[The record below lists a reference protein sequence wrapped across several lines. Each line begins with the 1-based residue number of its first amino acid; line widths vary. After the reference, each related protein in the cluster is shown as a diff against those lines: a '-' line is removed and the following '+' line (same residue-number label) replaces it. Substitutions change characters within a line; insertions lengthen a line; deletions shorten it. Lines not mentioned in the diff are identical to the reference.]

1 MHGSVSLHAHSPAL
15 TPTENASPEKDN
27 VRAGVPAA
35 HLPGLPADGQQ
46 GRQGE
51 LLCPVSRGHCIP
63 LLRRCRIN
71 QRTLKPR
78 TIWINPR
85 TPRSG
90 SCDGGAKVGMPRQG
104 PVEPL
109 AKSLSASIKDQTRA
123 SSPTSSRGG
132 DEDGDSLDA
141 LLEADMPNGTDRAS
155 ALGLG
160 SRPDTPPTPVQPHHQ
175 PPSPELA
182 PLNALPDPQVAAAR
196 RAQSDRASTLIGQNL
211 LKGWA
216 LLDTQ
221 CENESCYAVPLM
233 RRAAPRPKKS
243 DNEDAHKDGA
253 PAPPKAIDPRRYC
266 VICGRDYVRED
277 DVGAYEAFMQA
288 MRGGAAAS
296 SQQPAGSKNSVRGTA
311 EPEEQVHSAAA
322 KKRRFSSQPST
333 SAGRTKLASSV
344 PALAALPSSIT
355 SKGKG
360 RADTIA
366 VSGLLDE
373 HRTSESRLM
382 FCYHGR
388 PRQVPLRSARWH
400 QLFPPQ
406 PMCQV
411 RQLPLRSRGKWWL
424 RTCPLLVDRGTLR
437 PSPRSSEQLRK

>member
-1 MHGSVSLHAHSPAL
+1 
-15 TPTENASPEKDN
+15 
-27 VRAGVPAA
+27 
-35 HLPGLPADGQQ
+35 
-46 GRQGE
+46 
-51 LLCPVSRGHCIP
+51 
-63 LLRRCRIN
+63 
-71 QRTLKPR
+71 
-78 TIWINPR
+78 
-85 TPRSG
+85 
-90 SCDGGAKVGMPRQG
+90 MPRQG

-109 AKSLSASIKDQTRA
+109 AKSLSASVKDQTRA

-160 SRPDTPPTPVQPHHQ
+160 SRPDTPPTPVQPQHQ

-296 SQQPAGSKNSVRGTA
+296 SQQPAASKNSNRGDA
-311 EPEEQVHSAAA
+311 EPEGQVHSAAA
-322 KKRRFSSQPST
+322 KKRRFPSQPST

-344 PALAALPSSIT
+344 SALAALPSSIT
-355 SKGKG
+355 SKGEG
-360 RADTIA
+360 RADTIV

-373 HRTSESRLM
+373 HRTLA
-382 FCYHGR
+382 
-388 PRQVPLRSARWH
+388 VLADV
-400 QLFPPQ
+400 L
-406 PMCQV
+406 
-411 RQLPLRSRGKWWL
+411 LPLKAS
-424 RTCPLLVDRGTLR
+424 
-437 PSPRSSEQLRK
+437 PSPAAGRSLAPAVPAAADVPGAAALLAQSRQMVAPDMSASGRSGHAAAIASLERAAAKVTRRLDALVETDMAVDADPASLAHAADALARVCASLESVRRL